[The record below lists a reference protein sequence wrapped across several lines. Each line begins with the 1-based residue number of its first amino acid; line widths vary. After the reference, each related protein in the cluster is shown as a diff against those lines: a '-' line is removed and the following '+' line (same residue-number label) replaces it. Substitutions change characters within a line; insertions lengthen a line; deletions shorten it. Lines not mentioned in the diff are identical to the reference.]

1 MVIRKKKKNSES
13 ALIKELQDNQIFAID
28 AGWRVFPMVFLNHVQ
43 GDKGEKLDGQTSFSP
58 CVVQIHS
65 DQTEEGI
72 REAIIHE
79 MYHIMATT
87 VGLDPEEE
95 DEFEIKNEDLVLQMS
110 RASMLFHRLNPKL
123 WEILYRDE
131 TE

>member
-1 MVIRKKKKNSES
+1 MVTKKKKNKS
-13 ALIKELQDNQIFAID
+13 ALIQELEDNGVYAID
-28 AGWRVFPMVFLNHVQ
+28 AGWRVFPIVFLTSIHS
-43 GDKGEKLDGQTSFSP
+43 DKGEKLDGQTSFSP
-58 CVVQIHS
+58 CVVQIHK

-72 REAIIHE
+72 RETIIHE

-87 VGLDPEEE
+87 VGLDPEDA
-95 DEFEIKNEDLVLQMS
+95 DEFELKNEDLVLQMS